1 MRVAGSLRLPLSLRK
16 NIGQR
21 GFGVKVGLGEQVGLG
36 ELVLPGGI
44 ELLSDLLWGGEAP
57 CRFEGTAQGG
67 LPGGL

>member
-21 GFGVKVGLGEQVGLG
+21 GFGVKVGLG